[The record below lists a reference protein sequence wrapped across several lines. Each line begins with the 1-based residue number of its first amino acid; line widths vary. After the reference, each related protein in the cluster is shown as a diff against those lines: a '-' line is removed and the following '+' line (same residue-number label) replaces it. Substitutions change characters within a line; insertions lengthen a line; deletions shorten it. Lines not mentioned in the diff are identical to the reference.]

1 MGVKSKIIV
10 VIYFSNYCRCLLGV
24 GVVKDL
30 PLIVKRISALP
41 EAVYSLLFSPFFF
54 LHPPFLFPKARAV
67 IYLIREESLT
77 VLKPGNASWTA
88 SPRALR
94 VAQSPGSHR

>member
-1 MGVKSKIIV
+1 M
-10 VIYFSNYCRCLLGV
+10 

-41 EAVYSLLFSPFFF
+41 EAVYLLLFSPFFF

-67 IYLIREESLT
+67 IYLIREESLR
-77 VLKPGNASWTA
+77 VLKPGGLSPENASWTA
-88 SPRALR
+88 FPRALR
-94 VAQSPGSHR
+94 VHRASRFSSVSWQACLPFHRP